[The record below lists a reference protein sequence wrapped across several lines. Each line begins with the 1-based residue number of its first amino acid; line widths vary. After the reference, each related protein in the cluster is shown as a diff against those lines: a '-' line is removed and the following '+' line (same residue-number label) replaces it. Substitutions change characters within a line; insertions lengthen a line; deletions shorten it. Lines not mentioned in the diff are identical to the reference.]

1 MCGMKKGTEKG
12 KELFS
17 RGKKTGVGP
26 NFTGQLCGILQS
38 QRQQGQPVDWLN
50 L

>member
-1 MCGMKKGTEKG
+1 MKKGTEKG

-17 RGKKTGVGP
+17 RGKKTSWSQFYRTALWD
-26 NFTGQLCGILQS
+26 FTKS
-38 QRQQGQPVDWLN
+38 KRQQGQPVDWLN